1 MSCAVF
7 TIFWKEFRGFVTSPL
22 AYIFL
27 ILFLLWLGVNYF
39 FGNIAAGGSFTG
51 IQVKEASLESLFQ
64 ALPSAFVIIVPAL
77 AMRLW
82 PDEIKLGTLELL
94 MTYPVRSWEVVLGKF
109 LAGLALI
116 GVALALTLVT
126 PLTVDSY
133 ARTANGL
140 DWGPVWGSYAA
151 SLLLGGAFLAVG
163 LFAGALCREQV
174 TAFIVAL
181 FTCGMLVLLG
191 TSAFLIQSADWF
203 ADIAR
208 QVSFTVRFESMARGV
223 LDVRDLVYFASFTAL
238 FLFLNV
244 VTLEARKAS

>member
-1 MSCAVF
+1 
-7 TIFWKEFRGFVTSPL
+7 
-22 AYIFL
+22 
-27 ILFLLWLGVNYF
+27 
-39 FGNIAAGGSFTG
+39 
-51 IQVKEASLESLFQ
+51 
-64 ALPSAFVIIVPAL
+64 
-77 AMRLW
+77 
-82 PDEIKLGTLELL
+82 
-94 MTYPVRSWEVVLGKF
+94 
-109 LAGLALI
+109 
-116 GVALALTLVT
+116 
-126 PLTVDSY
+126 
-133 ARTANGL
+133 
-140 DWGPVWGSYAA
+140 
-151 SLLLGGAFLAVG
+151 VG